1 MIINYEIF
9 LENNEI
15 SILKIYKILNQIH
28 IYFIIGKKLR
38 FFLNMHFSLQ
48 NYHMRNYYLK
58 KKHNFL
64 IKL

>member
-28 IYFIIGKKLR
+28 IYFIIGKKL
-38 FFLNMHFSLQ
+38 
-48 NYHMRNYYLK
+48 
-58 KKHNFL
+58 
-64 IKL
+64 